1 MRNNTPVIVG
11 AIAVV
16 ALVVTGL
23 WLVSGNS
30 KGPSG
35 LTGTTWQLSAITEQT
50 PTFQGVVPAAE
61 QANYAIAFNDDGTYT
76 GRADCN
82 AIAGTYTTGRNNS
95 ITIEAGASTLIACPG
110 DSYGPLFA
118 HAITTATT
126 YAIANGD
133 LTLSRDDGASM
144 TFVAGSAGKVVGPDG
159 DPHRVAVA
167 RRRRPRRRPRQPDA
181 LPHAVADAV
190 ADPDGVPDP
199 VAHAHGIADRGA
211 DRQAHRQAHRDAVA
225 HADRPRQSPRRRRPR
240 TRRPS
245 RRPPT
250 PRRRPRPAETS
261 RARAGS

>member
-16 ALVVTGL
+16 AVVVAGL

-30 KGPSG
+30 RGPSG
-35 LTGTTWQLSAITEQT
+35 LTGTNWQLSAITEQT

-61 QANYAIAFNDDGTYT
+61 QPNYAITFNDDGTYT

-82 AIAGTYTTGRNNS
+82 AIAGTYTTGRNDS
-95 ITIEAGASTLIACPG
+95 ITIAPGASTLIACPG

-126 YAIANGD
+126 YAVANGD

-144 TFVAGSAGKVVGPDG
+144 TFVSGSAGKVVAPTATPTPSPSPTPTASPIADT
-159 DPHRVAVA
+159 
-167 RRRRPRRRPRQPDA
+167 QPDA
-181 LPHAVADAV
+181 LSHAVADAV
-190 ADPDGVPDP
+190 ADPHGIPDP
-199 VAHAHGIADRGA
+199 LAHADGIAHRGA
-211 DRQAHRQAHRDAVA
+211 DRQAHRQADRDALADPVA
-225 HADRPRQSPRRRRPR
+225 HGQAHGRPP
-240 TRRPS
+240 RPS
-245 RRPPT
+245 RRLRRL
-250 PRRRPRPAETS
+250 PRRRPRPAGIS